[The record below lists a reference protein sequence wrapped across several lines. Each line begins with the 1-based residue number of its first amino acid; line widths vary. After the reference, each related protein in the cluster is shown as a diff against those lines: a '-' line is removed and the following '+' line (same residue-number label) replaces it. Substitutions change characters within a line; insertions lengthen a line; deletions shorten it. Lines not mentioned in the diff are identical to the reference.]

1 MSDNVFLDTNTIIY
15 AYSLSDI
22 GKQSVSS
29 KLLLNNKCIV
39 STQVL
44 NEYCNV
50 CLKKFSMLVSEVL
63 SDIDNILDNCG
74 LIRVSETTIK
84 RALFIQERHKYSY
97 YDSLIIAS
105 AMESNCSVLYSED
118 LQHGQVIDG
127 SLKIMNPYNHF
138 E

>member
-15 AYSLSDI
+15 AYSLSDL

-29 KLLLNNKCIV
+29 KILLNNKCIV

-44 NEYCNV
+44 NEFCNV
-50 CLKKFSMLVSEVL
+50 CLKKFSMRVSDVL

-74 LIRVSETTIK
+74 LIRVSEITIK
-84 RALFIQERHKYSY
+84 RALYFQERHKYSY

-105 AMESNCSVLYSED
+105 AIGGGRDNSGL
-118 LQHGQVIDG
+118 
-127 SLKIMNPYNHF
+127 
-138 E
+138 

>member
-1 MSDNVFLDTNTIIY
+1 MSDNVFLDTNTVIY
-15 AYSLSDI
+15 AYSLSDV

-50 CLKKFSMLVSEVL
+50 CLKKFSMPVSEVL

-105 AMESNCSVLYSED
+105 AIESNCSVLYSED
-118 LQHGQVIDG
+118 LQHGHVIDG
-127 SLKIMNPYNHF
+127 SLKIMNPF
-138 E
+138 V